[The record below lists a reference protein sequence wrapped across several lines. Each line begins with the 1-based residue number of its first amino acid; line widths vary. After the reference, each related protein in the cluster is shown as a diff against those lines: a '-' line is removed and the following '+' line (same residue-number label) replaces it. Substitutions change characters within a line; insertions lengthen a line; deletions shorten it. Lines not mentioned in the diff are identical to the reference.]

1 MEEDRIDTIY
11 EKLQTLRQW
20 DTVSVFS
27 QALYELIAERLTAQG
42 AAASGVTIAFADF
55 LAAETNYHRRLAV
68 LAQRDQ
74 MQLSELQALA
84 ERRRFDLD
92 AVADAIAHAAAG
104 SRELRGIQH
113 LLLAECYY
121 HQRRSTEVVD
131 QLRRAINCGITDRLV
146 QFALGYNVYTLA
158 LEQFGALR
166 GDKHEIHVTDQVA
179 FQEHCLSAIAVL
191 EGSLGGDAFDA
202 QVYWWLSHIMESA
215 GMADAARDVQ
225 DAMADTLGE
234 GGSEVPDGGF
244 PSEHD
249 EAVAAPDYLPQ
260 ITASEVREAGELL
273 RGRFSLSEVLG
284 HEPRDD

>member
-42 AAASGVTIAFADF
+42 APASGVTIAFADF

-68 LAQRDQ
+68 LAERDQ

-84 ERRRFDLD
+84 ERRRVDLN
-92 AVADAIAHAAAG
+92 AVAEAVAHAAAG
-104 SRELRGIQH
+104 NRELRGIQH

-131 QLRRAINCGITDRLV
+131 QLRRAINCGITEPLV

-166 GDKHEIHVTDQVA
+166 GEKHEVHVTDQVA

-191 EGSLGGDAFDA
+191 EGSLTGDAFDA

-215 GMADAARDVQ
+215 GMADAAHDIQ
-225 DAMADTLGE
+225 DAMADILGE
-234 GGSEVPDGGF
+234 SGPEVPDGGF

>member
-20 DTVSVFS
+20 ETVSAFS
-27 QALYELIAERLTAQG
+27 QALYELIAERLAALG
-42 AAASGVTIAFADF
+42 APASAVAIAFADF

-74 MQLSELQALA
+74 MDLSELQALA
-84 ERRRFDLD
+84 ERRRVDLH
-92 AVADAIAHAAAG
+92 AVSEAIAGASTAT
-104 SRELRGIQH
+104 REVRGMQH

-121 HQRRSTEVVD
+121 HQRRGTEVVD
-131 QLRRAINCGITDRLV
+131 HLRRAIDCGITDPLV
-146 QFALGYNVYTLA
+146 RFALGYNLYTLA
-158 LEQFGALR
+158 LEQFGVIR
-166 GDKHEIHVTDQVA
+166 GEKHEVHVTDQVA

-191 EGSLGGDAFDA
+191 EGSLSDSSFDA

-225 DAMADTLGE
+225 DVMADMLGE
-234 GGSEVPDGGF
+234 SGPDGSDDGV

-249 EAVAAPDYLPQ
+249 EAVAAPDYLPR

-284 HEPRDD
+284 HDPRDD